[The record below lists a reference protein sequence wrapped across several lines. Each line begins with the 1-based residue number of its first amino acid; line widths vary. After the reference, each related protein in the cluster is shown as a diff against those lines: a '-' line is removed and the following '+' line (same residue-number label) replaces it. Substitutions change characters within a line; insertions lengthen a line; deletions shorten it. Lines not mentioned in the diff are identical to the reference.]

1 MADSSD
7 PSREADDCAND
18 RSHSGEA
25 FAFVRELAEI
35 MNRGHVELPSFPA
48 VAARV
53 IQVLNDP
60 SASTEQVVKVLG
72 AEPALAARTLRMAN
86 SVALNPAGHEVRD
99 LRMGILR
106 VGFDVLR
113 SAAISFAMSQL
124 KVARNY
130 EGLEPQFE
138 ALWSRSSLVAATC
151 YATAK
156 EHRIFR
162 PNNAMLAGLL
172 HDVGRLY
179 LLSRSSRYP
188 ALTRDPEGSRQ
199 VMDEWS
205 PAIGKAILDNWNMA
219 EDMSAA
225 VGHQNDLDR
234 DPEAAAD
241 LTDVMIVGKI
251 LAGRIERPDDAA
263 PAILEELPS
272 LSRLRL
278 TPPELDRILET
289 SREEIESLR
298 SALGM

>member
-1 MADSSD
+1 MVDSPD
-7 PSREADDCAND
+7 AGRGPDACADDRN
-18 RSHSGEA
+18 HSDEA

-53 IQVLNDP
+53 IQVLNDQ

-86 SVALNPAGHEVRD
+86 SIALNPAGHEIRD
-99 LRMGILR
+99 LRMGVLR

-113 SAAISFAMSQL
+113 SAAITFAMSQL
-124 KVARNY
+124 KDARNY
-130 EGLEPQFE
+130 EGSEAQFA
-138 ALWSRSSLVAATC
+138 ALWRRSSLVAATC

-156 EHRIFR
+156 EHRLFR

-179 LLSRSSRYP
+179 LFCQSGRYP

-205 PAIGKAILDNWNMA
+205 PPLGKAILDNWNMA
-219 EDMSAA
+219 EDLAAA
-225 VGHQNDLDR
+225 VEKQNDLDR

-241 LTDVMIVGKI
+241 LADILIVGKI
-251 LAGRIERPDDAA
+251 LACRIEQPDDAS
-263 PAILEELPS
+263 PAIVEELPS
-272 LSRLRL
+272 LKRLRL
-278 TPPELDRILET
+278 TPAELDRIIET
-289 SREEIESLR
+289 SHQEIESLR

>member
-1 MADSSD
+1 MVDSPDSRRAPDAPAD
-7 PSREADDCAND
+7 D
-18 RSHSGEA
+18 RSHSDEA
-25 FAFVRELAEI
+25 FAFVRELAGI

-60 SASTEQVVKVLG
+60 SASAEQVVRVLG
-72 AEPALAARTLRMAN
+72 AEPALAARTLLMAN
-86 SVALNPAGHEVRD
+86 SIALNPAGHEIRD
-99 LRMGILR
+99 LRMGVLR

-113 SAAISFAMSQL
+113 SAAVSFAMSQL
-124 KVARNY
+124 KQARNY
-130 EGLEPQFE
+130 EGLEAQFA

-179 LLSRSSRYP
+179 LFSQSGRYP

-205 PAIGKAILDNWNMA
+205 PALGKAILDNWNMA
-219 EDMSAA
+219 EDMVAA
-225 VGHQNDLDR
+225 VEHQNDLDR
-234 DPEAAAD
+234 DPEAPAD
-241 LTDVMIVGKI
+241 LADVVIVGKI
-251 LAGRIERPDDAA
+251 LAGRMEDPGNAS

-272 LSRLRL
+272 LRRLRL
-278 TPPELDRILET
+278 TPAELDRIVDG
-289 SREEIESLR
+289 SREEIE
-298 SALGM
+298 